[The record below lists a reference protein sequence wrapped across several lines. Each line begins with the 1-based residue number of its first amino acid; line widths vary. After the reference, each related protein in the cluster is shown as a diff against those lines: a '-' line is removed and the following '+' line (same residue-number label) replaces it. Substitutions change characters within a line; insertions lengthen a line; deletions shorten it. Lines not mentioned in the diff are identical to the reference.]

1 MNIFYYQSKE
11 WTDMLDKLKNME
23 PLSPQ
28 EENRIMRKLRAVVL
42 VMAGLVLAFA
52 IWSIVKKRDFTAVYY
67 VIVSVFLFCNW
78 FLIDVAPAFLCRAL
92 AGRSD
97 KKVSAFLKMAGLGL
111 LGNIGLGWFLMSMQ
125 NQTMYGALVYLVS
138 VIMAR
143 KQREIY
149 YGPDDEDEA
158 QEQAPAK
165 EEEARKTPEH
175 LPTAADRLR
184 RLNEISAGLDAD
196 ESGVN
201 EEDAEITEAAA
212 VTEPVEVTE
221 PAEAAEENDGS
232 V

>member
-1 MNIFYYQSKE
+1 
-11 WTDMLDKLKNME
+11 MLDKLKNME
-23 PLSPQ
+23 PLSAQ
-28 EENRIMRKLRAVVL
+28 EENRIMRRLRAAVL
-42 VMAGLVLAFA
+42 VLAGLVLAFA
-52 IWSIVKKRDFTAVYY
+52 IWSIVKKRSFTTIYY

-138 VIMAR
+138 VIWAR

-149 YGPDDEDEA
+149 YGPDDE
-158 QEQAPAK
+158 
-165 EEEARKTPEH
+165 EEEAAAESMPAVAEKESEIAPDH
-175 LPTAADRLR
+175 LPTAADRLK
-184 RLNEISAGLDAD
+184 RLNEISAKLD
-196 ESGVN
+196 
-201 EEDAEITEAAA
+201 EEE
-212 VTEPVEVTE
+212 
-221 PAEAAEENDGS
+221 EENNGP

>member
-175 LPTAADRLR
+175 LPTAADRLK

>member
-1 MNIFYYQSKE
+1 
-11 WTDMLDKLKNME
+11 MLDKLKNME

-111 LGNIGLGWFLMSMQ
+111 LGNIGIGWFLMSMQ

-175 LPTAADRLR
+175 LPTAADRLK

>member
-1 MNIFYYQSKE
+1 
-11 WTDMLDKLKNME
+11 MLDKLKNME

-52 IWSIVKKRDFTAVYY
+52 IWSIVKKRDFSAVYY
-67 VIVSVFLFCNW
+67 VIVSVW

-149 YGPDDEDEA
+149 YGPDDEEEDVQK
-158 QEQAPAK
+158 QEQARK
-165 EEEARKTPEH
+165 EEVQKTPEH
-175 LPTAADRLR
+175 LPTAADRLK

-196 ESGVN
+196 ESGVDA
-201 EEDAEITEAAA
+201 EDAEITETAA
-212 VTEPVEVTE
+212 VTEPVDVTE

>member
-1 MNIFYYQSKE
+1 
-11 WTDMLDKLKNME
+11 MLDKLKNME

-149 YGPDDEDEA
+149 YGPDDEEEDVQK
-158 QEQAPAK
+158 QEQARN
-165 EEEARKTPEH
+165 EEARKTPEH
-175 LPTAADRLR
+175 LPTAADRLK
-184 RLNEISAGLDAD
+184 RLNEISAALDAD
-196 ESGVN
+196 ESGVDA
-201 EEDAEITEAAA
+201 EDAEITEAAA

>member
-175 LPTAADRLR
+175 LPTAADQLK
-184 RLNEISAGLDAD
+184 RLNEISAGLDVD

>member
-175 LPTAADRLR
+175 LPTAADRLK
-184 RLNEISAGLDAD
+184 RLNEISAGLDVD

-201 EEDAEITEAAA
+201 EEDAEITETAA

>member
-1 MNIFYYQSKE
+1 
-11 WTDMLDKLKNME
+11 MLDKLKNME

>member
-1 MNIFYYQSKE
+1 
-11 WTDMLDKLKNME
+11 MLDKLKNME

-111 LGNIGLGWFLMSMQ
+111 LGNIGLDLDHGQFPVDTLFRLQLVDVTDIDQLGHLFLDLFQDIIISGSHDRDPGDPGIRR
-125 NQTMYGALVYLVS
+125 N
-138 VIMAR
+138 AR
-143 KQREIY
+143 ADAFNIITSS
-149 YGPDDEDEA
+149 G
-158 QEQAPAK
+158 EQAGHTAQNTGGVVYQKLKYFLLLHFHSPLFLCSVRPAG
-165 EEEARKTPEH
+165 TP
-175 LPTAADRLR
+175 
-184 RLNEISAGLDAD
+184 
-196 ESGVN
+196 
-201 EEDAEITEAAA
+201 
-212 VTEPVEVTE
+212 
-221 PAEAAEENDGS
+221 
-232 V
+232 

>member
-1 MNIFYYQSKE
+1 
-11 WTDMLDKLKNME
+11 MLDKLKNME

-28 EENRIMRKLRAVVL
+28 EENRIMWKLRAVVL

-125 NQTMYGALVYLVS
+125 NQILYTWSVLSWQGNRERSTMVR
-138 VIMAR
+138 MTR
-143 KQREIY
+143 
-149 YGPDDEDEA
+149 
-158 QEQAPAK
+158 
-165 EEEARKTPEH
+165 RKTCRSRSRRGMRRH
-175 LPTAADRLR
+175 GKLRSIFR
-184 RLNEISAGLDAD
+184 RLQTG
-196 ESGVN
+196 
-201 EEDAEITEAAA
+201 
-212 VTEPVEVTE
+212 
-221 PAEAAEENDGS
+221 
-232 V
+232 